1 MTMSNNTRKSP
12 LKLILSVV
20 LIVLLL
26 IPIAPQVKNI
36 WDLHKQIESLEKQKA
51 ELIATQE
58 ELKQELQQASSMA
71 TVEKI
76 AREQLGMVKPG
87 ESRIIEYLP

>member
-1 MTMSNNTRKSP
+1 
-12 LKLILSVV
+12 
-20 LIVLLL
+20 
-26 IPIAPQVKNI
+26 VKNI